1 MDDET
6 MNSSRYKYIP
16 ALFGLLIAGMASAQ
30 DSSKLPFRTTRAV
43 MEEAPLE
50 RLYDGTVE
58 AVNQATLSAQ
68 TAGRIAEIFHDIDD
82 FVDADAPIV
91 RFTDIEQ
98 QAALKQAQASL
109 KESLARLTQAK
120 EEFRRTSELLEAGS
134 GSKREYD
141 QALAGRDAISAR
153 VAAARSAVEAAQQ
166 QVEYTLV
173 RAPYAGIVTQRHV
186 EVGEFVAVGQPLMS
200 GLSLESLRV
209 TVNLPQQIA
218 AQVRKTKTATVI
230 TDQGRVAP
238 ASMTLF
244 PFADTATNT
253 FKVRLELPEGQFALY
268 PGMFVKV
275 AFIVGDSKRLL
286 IPTAAL
292 IRRSEVTGV
301 YVVGENRSVRLRQ
314 IRVGSQFDDKSE
326 VLAGLT
332 AGEQIAVDPV
342 QAGIYVKSITA
353 QDDD

>member
-1 MDDET
+1 MS
-6 MNSSRYKYIP
+6 SSRYMTIS
-16 ALFGLLIAGMASAQ
+16 ALPGLLLASMVMAQ
-30 DSSKLPFRTTRAV
+30 DSSGLPFQTKPAV
-43 MEEAPLE
+43 LEEAPLE
-50 RLYDGTVE
+50 RLFDGTVE
-58 AVNQATLSAQ
+58 AINQATLSAQ
-68 TAGRIAEIFHDIDD
+68 TAGRIAEIFYDVDD
-82 FVDADAPIV
+82 FVDANVPIV
-91 RFTDIEQ
+91 RFTDVEQ

-109 KESLARLTQAK
+109 KESLARLKQAK

-173 RAPYAGIVTQRHV
+173 RAPYAGIVTERHV

-209 TVNLPQQIA
+209 TVNLPQQVA
-218 AQVRKTKTATVI
+218 AQVRETRIATVI
-230 TDQGRVAP
+230 TDEGRVSP
-238 ASMTLF
+238 AGMTLF

-275 AFIVGDSKRLL
+275 AFVVGESRRLL

-292 IRRSEVTGV
+292 MRRSEVTGV
-301 YVVGENRSVRLRQ
+301 YVVGNNQSVRLRQ
-314 IRVGSQFDDKSE
+314 IRVGGQFDNKTE
-326 VLAGLT
+326 VLAGLA
-332 AGEQIAVDPV
+332 AGEQVAVDPV
-342 QAGIYVKSITA
+342 QAGIYVKSFTA
-353 QDDD
+353 HGDD